1 MQLSKQDYLDII
13 QKAQDCLNDVFSD
26 YPDKNDLDDMDTP
39 LSHIL
44 NAIGNIQKAVNLISD
59 EIAEQNERELV

>member
-13 QKAQDCLNDVFSD
+13 QKAQDCLNDVYSD
-26 YPDKNDLDDMDTP
+26 YPDTNDLDDMDSP

-44 NAIGNIQKAVNLISD
+44 NAIGEVQQAVNLISD
-59 EIAEQNERELV
+59 EIERELV

>member
-13 QKAQDCLNDVFSD
+13 QKAQDCLGDVYSN
-26 YPDKNDLDDMDTP
+26 YPDKNDLDDMDSP

-44 NAIGNIQKAVNLISD
+44 NALGEIQQAVNLISD
-59 EIAEQNERELV
+59 EIERELV

>member
-26 YPDKNDLDDMDTP
+26 YPDKDDLDDMDSP

-44 NAIGNIQKAVNLISD
+44 NALGEIQQAVNLISD
-59 EIAEQNERELV
+59 EIERESV